1 MHVIA
6 RIARSSSHT
15 SDSVNVT
22 YCGSAEKRL
31 FSFLCYTATSIQ
43 KLSYQQALPTYRARG
58 ILSSLDSLQCDTV
71 VIRKSTFSLLASFLM
86 FPPQFKCLG
95 GGWACKRFLRL
106 CIQESQL

>member
-6 RIARSSSHT
+6 RNASHT

-22 YCGSAEKRL
+22 CCGSVEKSI
-31 FSFLCYTATSIQ
+31 FSFLCYTATSIE
-43 KLSYQQALPTYRARG
+43 KMSYQQALPTYRARG
-58 ILSSLDSLQCDTV
+58 LLSSLDSLPGDTL

-106 CIQESQL
+106 YIQESQL